1 MNKKRIQTIA
11 VSMVM
16 LLSFTACESKEEKVI
31 GRLNSLSERVEKGA
45 SNFDAEDW
53 AEVFKNLEEIH
64 ADMETCEFTQDELRE
79 VGRADGRLTTVIAKE
94 GAKVLGRDVSSFLKN
109 FSSFVKGFQEGSMEN
124 FKEEDF
130 SDLGDQIMSTLKD
143 IESEWND

>member
-1 MNKKRIQTIA
+1 MSKKRIQTIA

-53 AEVFKNLEEIH
+53 AEVFKNLEDIH

-79 VGRADGRLTTVIAKE
+79 VGRADGRLMTVIAKE
-94 GAKVLGRDVSSFLKN
+94 GAKC
-109 FSSFVKGFQEGSMEN
+109 
-124 FKEEDF
+124 
-130 SDLGDQIMSTLKD
+130 
-143 IESEWND
+143 

>member
-11 VSMVM
+11 VSMVI

-53 AEVFKNLEEIH
+53 AEVFKNLEDIH

-109 FSSFVKGFQEGSMEN
+109 LSSFVKGFQEGSMEN

-130 SDLGDQIMSTLKD
+130 SDLRDQIMSTLKD